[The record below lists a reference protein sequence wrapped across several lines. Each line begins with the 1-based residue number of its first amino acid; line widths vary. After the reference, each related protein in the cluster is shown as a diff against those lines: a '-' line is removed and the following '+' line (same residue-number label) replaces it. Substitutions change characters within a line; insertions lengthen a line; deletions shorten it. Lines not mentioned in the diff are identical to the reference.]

1 MNNVRD
7 LGVAI
12 ELDKVRHMKF
22 SLNALCDLQ
31 DEYGDVID
39 VFTKATEQQDFKMIR
54 KLLFVSLRD
63 EDEALEERTV
73 GKLIDMQ
80 NLNYVMEA
88 LTDALTASVPESEGK
103 SELEPRKVKKEK

>member
-7 LGVAI
+7 LGVAV
-12 ELDKVRHMKF
+12 ELDKTRHMKF

-39 VFTKATEQQDFKMIR
+39 VFTKATENQDFKMIR
-54 KLLFVSLRD
+54 QLLYVSLRD
-63 EDEALEERTV
+63 EDEALDVREV
-73 GKLIDMQ
+73 GKMIDMQ
-80 NLNYVMEA
+80 NLNTVMEA

-103 SELEPRKVKKEK
+103 SVAKPREAKKK

>member
-12 ELDKVRHMKF
+12 ELDKTRHMKF

-31 DEYGDVID
+31 EEYGDVIE
-39 VFTKATEQQDFKMIR
+39 VFTEATENQDFKKIR

-63 EDEALEERTV
+63 EDESLEEREV
-73 GKLIDMQ
+73 GKMITMQ
-80 NLNYVMEA
+80 NLNEVMEA
-88 LTDALTASVPESEGK
+88 LTSALTASVPETEGK
-103 SELEPRKVKKEK
+103 SEPKPRTAAKKK

>member
-12 ELDKVRHMKF
+12 ELDKTRHMKF

-39 VFTKATEQQDFKMIR
+39 VFTQATEQQDFKKIR
-54 KLLFVSLRD
+54 KLLWASLRD
-63 EDEALEERTV
+63 EDETLEERHV
-73 GKLIDMQ
+73 GKMIDMR
-80 NLNYVMEA
+80 NLNPIIEKLVEA
-88 LTDALTASVPESEGK
+88 ITESVPDSEGK
-103 SELEPRKVKKEK
+103 SETKPREAKKK

>member
-12 ELDKVRHMKF
+12 ELDKTRHMKF

-39 VFTKATEQQDFKMIR
+39 AFMKATEKQDFKMIR

-63 EDEALEERTV
+63 EDEELEERHV
-73 GKLIDMQ
+73 GKMIDMQ
-80 NLNYVMEA
+80 NLNQVMEA
-88 LTDALTASVPESEGK
+88 LTGALTASVPESEGK
-103 SELEPRKVKKEK
+103 SETKPREAKKK